1 MGAATLGGDSSGS
14 GGQQWRGE
22 EAVGERGSV
31 DRGRQRWWTEAALNW
46 GALLWWERQRWG
58 EPATVEFSG
67 PPNSHDSGRSC
78 RDHTAQLGH
87 RPTEGGMGTEQ
98 AGETS
103 INRCVRTPSDS
114 ASDTLY
120 TAD

>member
-1 MGAATLGGDSSGS
+1 MG
-14 GGQQWRGE
+14 E
-22 EAVGERGSV
+22 
-31 DRGRQRWWTEAALNW
+31 
-46 GALLWWERQRWG
+46 ALLWWERRRWG

-78 RDHTAQLGH
+78 RH
-87 RPTEGGMGTEQ
+87 RPTEEGMGTEQ

-114 ASDTLY
+114 ASDSLY